1 MAFALETHPK
11 QFPGNI
17 QRSPWLPKRLAAAR
31 LRRRLAQEFLALEIA
46 ASRFLGHNLIKLFL
60 ILADQP
66 LPSFLEAFSVFGFT
80 GFEQDTFGS
89 LA

>member
-1 MAFALETHPK
+1 LSRLGVSVATSIEWHSLWKH
-11 QFPGNI
+11 I
-17 QRSPWLPKRLAAAR
+17 QNSSL
-31 LRRRLAQEFLALEIA
+31 RLAQEFLALEIA